1 MKALDLLRCDRKSA
15 FEVGLLRA
23 HSYPQVLDRARV
35 DPLLGMVRD
44 GNDHQRL
51 AHREALAHRAEPAIN
66 YYHIGVFD
74 QSPVVEELAV
84 KMNSITAIPIRRDR
98 PPHDVE
104 AAIAVGGNEL
114 SRSPVVEQLAVKMN
128 SIDSERPVG
137 AIERDR

>member
-1 MKALDLLRCDRKSA
+1 CDRKSA

-23 HSYPQVLDRARV
+23 HSYPQVLDRSRV
-35 DPLLGMVRD
+35 DPLLGMVRN

-74 QSPVVEELAV
+74 QSPVVEQLAV
-84 KMNSITAIPIRRDR
+84 KMNSITAIPIWRNR
-98 PPHDVE
+98 PPHDVD
-104 AAIAVGGNEL
+104 
-114 SRSPVVEQLAVKMN
+114 P
-128 SIDSERPVG
+128 ERPVG